1 MKKWTTILAV
11 AALSLGLAACD
22 EKAAPVENTEVAK
35 KSDLTLQQVYEKSI
49 AVSEELKSVQAV
61 VDMKQKM
68 HMPDQGMDLDV
79 SSSMDMEYV
88 IEPLQIH
95 QKGTTSM
102 NGIAEDLPAEAMN
115 MESYITKDAFYMYEE
130 STGQWMKFPQEMMG
144 QLMDSMGQTDPSEQL
159 KQIEDYLDDFT
170 FKQDNENYI
179 LTLSASGEKFTD
191 LVKAQVDEVLQTIG
205 EGEEIQMDFVINS
218 VNYLIHI
225 DKETFQTN
233 KVDVLMDMDMEVN
246 GEKMSIKQDIKSDFS
261 KFNEVKEIVIPQEV
275 IDNAIEI

>member
-1 MKKWTTILAV
+1 MKKWTTLLAV
-11 AALSLGLAACD
+11 ATLSLGLAACN
-22 EKAAPVENTEVAK
+22 EKAAPVDNTEVVK

-68 HMPDQGMDLDV
+68 HMPDQGMDLNV
-79 SSSMDMEYV
+79 SSLMDMEY
-88 IEPLQIH
+88 ILEPLQIH

-102 NGIAEDLPAEAMN
+102 NGMAEEMPAETMK

-159 KQIEDYLDDFT
+159 KQIAGYLDDFT

-179 LTLSASGEKFTD
+179 LTLSASGDKFTD
-191 LVKAQVDEVLQTIG
+191 LVKAQVDEVLQSIG
-205 EGEEIQMDFVINS
+205 EGEEIKMDFVINS
-218 VNYLIHI
+218 IDYLIHI
-225 DKETFQTN
+225 DKKTFQTN
-233 KVDVLMDMDMEVN
+233 KVDIVMDMDMDVD
-246 GEKMSIKQDIKSDFS
+246 GEKLSIVQDIKSDFS
-261 KFNEVKEIVIPQEV
+261 RFNEVEGIEIPQEV